1 MAFVH
6 RSMLEKK
13 QPKHTATRRNKSLI
27 SFQPTVGILHTIF
40 FHRLFTPVSP
50 TTHDVLDTTLP
61 YVTED
66 DIERTIDA
74 RATALLR
81 ALDTTASAP
90 LSPQYGYHASKPA
103 HGTVVV
109 QFLEKKRKK
118 SGWFIAK
125 ADEES
130 VWEVW
135 ILNVTVTGA
144 RSEPEAARNRRR
156 MEVGLQDTAMRV
168 LEVVNADR
176 GYIPPITTNE
186 ANPFPFQVL
195 VNPRGDG
202 WGQRIGIF

>member
-1 MAFVH
+1 M
-6 RSMLEKK
+6 
-13 QPKHTATRRNKSLI
+13 
-27 SFQPTVGILHTIF
+27 VGILHTIF

-50 TTHDVLDTTLP
+50 STHDVLDTTLP
-61 YVTED
+61 YVAED

-74 RATALLR
+74 RATSLLR
-81 ALDTTASAP
+81 ALDTTSAP
-90 LSPQYGYHASKPA
+90 LSPQYHASKPA
-103 HGTVVV
+103 HGTLVV

-118 SGWFIAK
+118 GGWFIAK
-125 ADEES
+125 ADEEA

-156 MEVGLQDTAMRV
+156 MEVGLQETAMRV
-168 LEVVNADR
+168 LEVVNTDR
-176 GYIPPITTNE
+176 SYIPPITTNE

-202 WGQRIGIF
+202 WSQKMGIF